1 MQDKLFKR
9 LCVLLNCIKEVL
21 DIVYKRNLYLSE
33 AKITYIINNNFF
45 I

>member
-1 MQDKLFKR
+1 MQDKLLKR
-9 LCVLLNCIKEVL
+9 LCILLNYIKEVL

-33 AKITYIINNNFF
+33 AKITYIVNNSFF